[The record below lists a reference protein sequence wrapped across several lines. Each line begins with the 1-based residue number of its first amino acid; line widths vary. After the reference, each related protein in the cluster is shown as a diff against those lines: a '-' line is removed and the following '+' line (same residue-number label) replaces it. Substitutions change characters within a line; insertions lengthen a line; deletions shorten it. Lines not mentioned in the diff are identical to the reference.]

1 MDIEKLIDTYSDYL
15 YRIAF
20 IYTKDRLT
28 AEEVVQDVFIN
39 YYHKSDQFEQKAS
52 IKTYLV
58 KMTINRSYDYLRSWK
73 NRKFVFTQFFQ
84 QHAKGAEQIY
94 VEKELQG
101 EVTAAVLALPVKD
114 REVLLLYYYEEMTVF
129 EIAELLELAVSTV
142 KSRLQRA
149 RAKLKPKLSM
159 EVMEDD

>member
-1 MDIEKLIDTYSDYL
+1 MEIEKLIDTYSDYL

-39 YYHKSDQFEQKAS
+39 YYHKSGQFEQRAS

-58 KMTINRSYDYLRSWK
+58 KMTINRCYDYLRSWK
-73 NRKFVFTQFFQ
+73 NKKFVITQFFQ
-84 QHAKGAEQIY
+84 QHEKGVEQIY
-94 VEKELQG
+94 VEKELHG
-101 EVTAAVLALPVKD
+101 EVTAAVLTLPVKD

-159 EVMEDD
+159 EVMEND